1 MNAVDEYEFWLGEFW
16 ENPQS
21 LESDK
26 WRLLFDMCERGNPH
40 AINHYAKVQR
50 AEKLAAIERGE
61 RIDPDAP
68 LNTIGDFDADEEDLS
83 IAKPN
88 LDADYSDNWSEIS
101 RAQKKYRNWQCE
113 ICSFRL
119 VDSGLIQV
127 HHIDRDKSN
136 NDRFNLQVLCAVCHG
151 DQHRSP
157 PTWPLG
163 ALEAD
168 ISKLISHHKSCRT

>member
-1 MNAVDEYEFWLGEFW
+1 MNAIDEYEFWLGEFW

-21 LESDK
+21 PEDDK
-26 WRLLFDMCERGNPH
+26 WRLLAQMCKRGNPH
-40 AINHYAKVQR
+40 AIDHYERVQR

-61 RIDPDAP
+61 MRDPDAP
-68 LNTIGDFDADEEDLS
+68 LNTIGDFDADEDDLS
-83 IAKPN
+83 VVKPN
-88 LDADYSDNWSEIS
+88 LEADYPNNWPEIS
-101 RAQKKYRNWQCE
+101 RAQKSYRNWQCE

-119 VDSGLIQV
+119 VGSGLIQV

-136 NDRFNLQVLCAVCHG
+136 NDKFNLRVLCAVCHG

-157 PTWPLG
+157 PVWPPG

-168 ISKLISHHKSCRT
+168 ISKLISHHKSRRT